1 MAINDFLANT
11 LKSAFNQNKM
21 KSIYGNYAMED
32 QPTNP
37 DIFHNVD
44 FSPQPQQQSEY
55 NIPQENIPTQDQQ
68 VQVQDQG
75 PNSLDQFRQSVMAQ
89 PQRDSFGSK
98 TNILRMLGT
107 GALSG
112 LQGTEQGA
120 RKPIYNRAGKVIGTA
135 PKGFWEQ
142 FGEQPFNIGQTEA
155 IMNTPY
161 EKKVEDWKQRTA
173 GLQKV
178 AELQSKENPELDA
191 LHLAQARRL
200 PQMENRLQTQG
211 DTRLGQGQQ
220 RVDISQQ
227 HQQLDEWKA
236 KNPQG
241 KVYAP
246 KGGNV
251 VIINPQTGEAT
262 DTGIASGTLN
272 DEQRIRLTG
281 DIKSG
286 QIQQQGNIR
295 SGQITQQGDIRSGQ
309 IGQQHENKLG
319 EIGASGDQARETKGT
334 LGAGTTK
341 PLGSESATQTKTRLQ
356 LRANEAIQEH
366 PEWEG
371 FIKINPNN
379 GMVDIEPPGK
389 TWYGAQSGPDKATHD
404 EIVSYIRGQSKSSN
418 KPIIPENKPATST
431 AKPPDAKLE
440 AGYVKVVDIS
450 TGKVVAQIPKADAER
465 LNKQKYQVVQ

>member
-1 MAINDFLANT
+1 MAINDFLAGT
-11 LKSAFNQNKM
+11 LKNAFNQNKM
-21 KSIYGNYAMED
+21 KSIYGNYVMED

-37 DIFHNVD
+37 NIFNNVD
-44 FSPQPQQQSEY
+44 FSPQPQQPSEY
-55 NIPQENIPTQDQQ
+55 DSIPQENISQSQDQVSQ
-68 VQVQDQG
+68 VQ
-75 PNSLDQFRQSVMAQ
+75 PSAIDQFRQSVMAQ

-112 LQGTEQGA
+112 LQGTEQDA
-120 RKPIYNRAGKVIGTA
+120 RKPVYNRAGKVIGTA

-161 EKKVEDWKQRTA
+161 EKKVEDWKQRNA

-211 DTRLGQGQQ
+211 QSKI
-220 RVDISQQ
+220 DISQQ

-262 DTGIASGTLN
+262 DTGIPSGTLS
-272 DEQRIRLTG
+272 DERRIRLTG

-286 QIQQQGNIR
+286 QI
-295 SGQITQQGDIRSGQ
+295 TQQGDIKSGQIEQQGNIRSGQ
-309 IGQQHENKLG
+309 IGQQHENRLG
-319 EIGASGDQARETKGT
+319 EISASGEQARETKGT

-366 PEWEG
+366 PEWQG

-404 EIVSYIRGQSKSSN
+404 EIVSYIRGQSKSSTS
-418 KPIIPENKPATST
+418 KPTVPENKPVTST

>member
-1 MAINDFLANT
+1 MAINDFLTNT

-21 KSIYGNYAMED
+21 KSIYGNLAMEN

-37 DIFHNVD
+37 DVFKNID
-44 FSPQPQQQSEY
+44 FTPQQPQSEY
-55 NIPQENIPTQDQQ
+55 DSIPQENIPQSQDQSIPAQ
-68 VQVQDQG
+68 VQ
-75 PNSLDQFRQSVMAQ
+75 PSAIDQFRQSVMAQ
-89 PQRDSFGSK
+89 PQRDNFGSR

-112 LQGTEQGA
+112 LQGTEEGA
-120 RKPIYNRAGKVIGTA
+120 RKPVYNKAGKVIGTA

-178 AELQSKENPELDA
+178 AEIQAKDNPELDA

-211 DTRLGQGQQ
+211 DIRLGQGQSKI
-220 RVDISQQ
+220 DIAQQ

-251 VIINPQTGEAT
+251 VIINPLTGEAT
-262 DTGIASGTLN
+262 DTGIASGTLS
-272 DEQRIRLTG
+272 DERRIRLTG
-281 DIKSG
+281 DIRSG
-286 QIQQQGNIR
+286 QIEQQGNIR
-295 SGQITQQGDIRSGQ
+295 SGQIEQRGDIRSRQ
-309 IGQQHENKLG
+309 ISEQG
-319 EIGASGDQARETKGT
+319 EQSRQTKQT
-334 LGAGTTK
+334 LGAGTEK
-341 PLGSESATQTKTRLQ
+341 PLGAQSETQKKQASINKYNKIT
-356 LRANEAIQEH
+356 NEH
-366 PEWEG
+366 PEW
-371 FIKINPNN
+371 IKHVTIDPDTKLPRIAPVNP
-379 GMVDIEPPGK
+379 GG
-389 TWYGAQSGPDKATHD
+389 WFGSGPSKEEHDAIYKALYGDDTT
-404 EIVSYIRGQSKSSN
+404 QSTN
-418 KPIIPENKPATST
+418 KPTENKPVTST